1 MGCDGGSIPTRRDLV
16 KTSNKPTREHRSST
30 ECWNT
35 CALGRE
41 PLNIPIVSC
50 SMGRLYNKEAI
61 IRYLLERKQGKTN
74 PIVEHIHS
82 LKDIT
87 TLNLTLNPSI
97 SENDHIPLFICPV
110 TRKEISKC
118 RFVYLKPCG
127 CVFSE
132 QSINENIDHTCLL
145 CNKPYQNII
154 VLNQSINR

>member
-16 KTSNKPTREHRSST
+16 KTFKKPIREHGPST

-35 CALGRE
+35 CALCHE
-41 PLNIPIVSC
+41 SLNIPIVSC
-50 SMGRLYNKEAI
+50 NMGRLYNKEAI
-61 IRYLLERKQGKTN
+61 IRYLLERKQGKIN
-74 PIVEHIHS
+74 PIVEHVHS

-87 TLNLTLNPSI
+87 TLNLTPNPLI

-110 TRKEISKC
+110 TRREISKC

-132 QSINENIDHTCLL
+132 QAINENIEHICLL
-145 CNKPYQNII
+145 CNKPYQSVII
-154 VLNQSINR
+154 LNESTNR